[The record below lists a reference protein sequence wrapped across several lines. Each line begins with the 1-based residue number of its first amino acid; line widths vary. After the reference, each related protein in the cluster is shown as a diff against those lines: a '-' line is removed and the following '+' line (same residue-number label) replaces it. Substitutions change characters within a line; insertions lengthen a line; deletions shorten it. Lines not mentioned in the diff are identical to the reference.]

1 MQYGNMAV
9 WVYGSMAVWERVYGC
24 TVSHTHLCTYMY
36 GTRRKLSDVS
46 EGSHR
51 PAPTSKRQK
60 TELDPTPP
68 PRRTKQSKTHPTE
81 AVIEPQSSK
90 HKSK

>member
-1 MQYGNMAV
+1 MDVQ
-9 WVYGSMAVWERVYGC
+9 
-24 TVSHTHLCTYMY
+24 SHTLTCAH

-51 PAPTSKRQK
+51 PALTSKRQK
-60 TELDPTPP
+60 IELDPTPP